1 MHAKDP
7 YEAKYKLLIN
17 KREST
22 SIKHFNESIAF
33 IKYSNDMDDINKK
46 YLRIQSKW
54 KMKIINWFWWYDC
67 WYA

>member
-7 YEAKYKLLIN
+7 YEAKYQLLIN
-17 KREST
+17 KKEST
-22 SIKHFNESIAF
+22 SIKHFNGSIAF

-54 KMKIINWFWWYDC
+54 KMKIINWFWWCDC